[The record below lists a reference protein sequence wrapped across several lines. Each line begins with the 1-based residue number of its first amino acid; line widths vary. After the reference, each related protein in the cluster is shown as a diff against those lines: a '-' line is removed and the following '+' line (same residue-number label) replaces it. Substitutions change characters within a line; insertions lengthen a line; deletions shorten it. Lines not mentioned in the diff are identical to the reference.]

1 MHEYGK
7 NLSDLIIWLIY
18 THFVS
23 KIPYSVGDKIRKLIT
38 KRLFKEVGVGTSIS
52 TNVKLLCPQQICI
65 GKRVGIP
72 NNVTLD
78 GRGGL
83 EIGDDTM
90 VGFESI
96 ILTSTHNSN
105 RRDIPI
111 REQGMFR
118 APIRIGTDVWIG
130 ARVIILPGVTIGD
143 GAIIGVNAV
152 VTKDI
157 PPNTIVGGVPAKFIK
172 ER

>member
-1 MHEYGK
+1 
-7 NLSDLIIWLIY
+7 
-18 THFVS
+18 
-23 KIPYSVGDKIRKLIT
+23 
-38 KRLFKEVGVGTSIS
+38 
-52 TNVKLLCPQQICI
+52 
-65 GKRVGIP
+65 
-72 NNVTLD
+72 
-78 GRGGL
+78 
-83 EIGDDTM
+83 M

-118 APIRIGTDVWIG
+118 APVRIGTDVWIG
-130 ARVIILPGVTIGD
+130 ARVIILPGVTIGN
-143 GAIIGVNAV
+143 GAIIGANSV
-152 VTKDI
+152 VSKDI